1 MKEVKRKGVID
12 GLSWRLSRIAMLLP
26 AVIALV
32 TIYDVFFRYI
42 LGRSTIW
49 GNELSLWMGGW
60 VYLLAGL
67 YAMQQRSHI
76 RITVLYDYVPSGVKK
91 AFNLLSALCILIWTA
106 ALIWGGFDE
115 AWDALI
121 NWERMPS
128 IWKAP
133 IPATTQP
140 LILIIMVF
148 VTIQVFSNLITDW
161 NDVDSEQDGLDAEI
175 DEIKRAQDHIQR
187 RDET

>member
-1 MKEVKRKGVID
+1 MKETKRKGWVD
-12 GLSWRLSRIAMLLP
+12 HFSWGLSRLAMFLP
-26 AVIALV
+26 AIIALV

-42 LGRSTIW
+42 VGRSTIW

-76 RITVLYDYVPSGVKK
+76 RITVLYDYVPDGVKK
-91 AFNLLSALCILIWTA
+91 LFNTLGTIFILAWTA
-106 ALIWGGFDE
+106 ALIWGGFAE

-140 LILIIMVF
+140 LILIVMILITV
-148 VTIQVFSNLITDW
+148 QAFSNLITDW
-161 NDVDSEQDGLDAEI
+161 NDTKSDHDDLDAEI
-175 DEIKRAQDHIQR
+175 EEIKRAQGII
-187 RDET
+187 EEKGE